1 MGWMMNYRK
10 VRYTYCAIFDDYD
23 KIKGVAKYD
32 LSMEPSPNNS
42 TSRELK
48 TEGNIVGVFHYGQG
62 QAGEEAIFV
71 PSKLGMEPHLE
82 DDGYLISFVHDAN
95 IG

>member
-1 MGWMMNYRK
+1 
-10 VRYTYCAIFDDYD
+10 VFDDDD

-32 LSMEPSPNNS
+32 LSVEPSLSNS
-42 TSRELK
+42 TSREFK
-48 TEGNIVGVFHYGQG
+48 IGGNIVGVFHYGQG
-62 QAGEEAIFV
+62 RAGEEAIFV
-71 PSKLGMEPHLE
+71 PRKGGMEPGLE